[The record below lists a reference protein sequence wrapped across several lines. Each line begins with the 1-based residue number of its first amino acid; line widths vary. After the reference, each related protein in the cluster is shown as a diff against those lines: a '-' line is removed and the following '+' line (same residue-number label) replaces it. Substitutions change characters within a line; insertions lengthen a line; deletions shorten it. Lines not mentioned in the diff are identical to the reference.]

1 MDKKIQK
8 KQNNTG
14 VKIFSTSK
22 GINVIKSPMKA
33 QILSLLEKNEMSF
46 DRIVEYTGKSKS
58 TVSEHLQ
65 ALVDDKVIGY
75 RPDPEDR
82 RRKIFYIKSQHLGDV
97 SPIKELEEGAEH
109 YFAGISNY
117 KDPFEFFRLMFRTIR
132 VALLQ
137 EGINIDPLLHQ
148 AGMKVG
154 DAVYKDLESKDTN
167 EFIKNI
173 AEFWEG
179 NKLGRVKVRSME
191 PLVINAYD
199 CWECKDLP
207 QIGRSACAFDSG
219 ILESIFSK
227 HFGHSVGA
235 DEVKC
240 YAKGDDY
247 CCFVIK
253 EKELGKTEYKSLT
266 S

>member
-1 MDKKIQK
+1 MEKKIEK
-8 KQNNTG
+8 KKKKTN
-14 VKIFSTSK
+14 VKLFSTPE
-22 GINVIKSPMKA
+22 GVNVIKSPMKA

-46 DRIVEYTGKSKS
+46 DRIVEHTGKSKS

-65 ALVDDKVIGY
+65 ALVDDEIIDYK
-75 RPDPEDR
+75 PDLEDR

-97 SPIKELEEGAEH
+97 SPIKELEIGAED
-109 YFAGISNY
+109 YFGGISNY

-132 VALLQ
+132 VALLK

-148 AGMKVG
+148 AGIKVG
-154 DAVYKDLESKDTN
+154 EAVYKDLESHDID

-179 NKLGRVKVRSME
+179 NKLGRVEIKSLD
-191 PLVINAYD
+191 PIVINAYD
-199 CWECKDLP
+199 CFECEDLP
-207 QIGRSACAFDSG
+207 KIGRSACAFDSG
-219 ILESIFSK
+219 ILEAIFSK
-227 HFGHSVGA
+227 YFGHDVDA
-235 DEVKC
+235 EEVEC

-253 EKELGKTEYKSLT
+253 EKGNI
-266 S
+266 

>member
-8 KQNNTG
+8 KQKNTG
-14 VKIFSTSK
+14 VKLFSTPE

-46 DRIVEYTGKSKS
+46 DRIVEHTGKSKS

-65 ALVDDKVIGY
+65 ALVDDEIIDY

-82 RRKIFYIKSQHLGDV
+82 RRKIFYIKSRHLGDV
-97 SPIKELEEGAEH
+97 SSINELEEGAEH
-109 YFAGISNY
+109 YFAGLSNY

-132 VALLQ
+132 VALLK

-154 DAVYKDLESKDTN
+154 ETVYKDLESPDTDK
-167 EFIKNI
+167 FVKNI
-173 AEFWEG
+173 AEFWER
-179 NKLGRVKVRSME
+179 NKLGRVKIKSME
-191 PLVINAYD
+191 PIVINAYD
-199 CWECKDLP
+199 CFECEDLP
-207 QIGRSACAFDSG
+207 KIGRSACAFDSG

-227 HFGHSVGA
+227 HFGHGVNA

-253 EKELGKTEYKSLT
+253 EKNSVK
-266 S
+266 